1 VRTFG
6 FCIHPIDPRRDVKRK
21 FPLLGRYLPL
31 SWIHFFSR
39 YFPPLYISQ
48 INGLRSQTGVEAQG
62 WFVACPMT
70 PQRLLSVPTRV
81 AYNKIVGA
89 GKLAQRLG
97 AQIFGLGAFTHVV
110 GDAGLTIARRLEIPV
125 TTGSSYTVAISVQA
139 VRAAAERLELDLS
152 RATVAVVGAAGAVGR
167 VSARLLARECAR
179 LALIGLPRHTG
190 RLQAIQAEIEGE
202 GGAKTWTTTDPA
214 AVREADVVVTVTSSV
229 TPVIEPAHL
238 RSGAIVLDVA
248 RPRNVSRQVA
258 QARDD
263 VLVIEGGMVAVPGPE
278 LDFGF
283 TFGFP
288 PRMAFACMAE
298 VMILALEGRIT
309 SYSLGRDITVD
320 QVLEM
325 EALGAKHGF
334 KLGGFR
340 SFERAVTDQEIER
353 IRRAIRT

>member
-1 VRTFG
+1 MQTFG

-39 YFPPLYISQ
+39 YFPPLTISQ
-48 INGLRSQTGVEAQG
+48 IKGLRSKTGVEAQG

-70 PQRLLSVPTRV
+70 PQRLLTVPTRV
-81 AYNKIVGA
+81 AYRKIVRT

-97 AQIFGLGAFTHVV
+97 AQILGLGAFTHVV
-110 GDAGLTIARRLEIPV
+110 GDAGLTIDRRLDIPV
-125 TTGSSYTVAISVQA
+125 TTGGSYTVAISVQA
-139 VRAAAERLELDLS
+139 VRAAAKQLELDLS
-152 RATVAVVGAAGAVGR
+152 RATVAVVGAAGAVGS
-167 VSARLLARECAR
+167 VSARLLARECAGV
-179 LALIGLPRHTG
+179 ALVGLPRHTG
-190 RLQAIQAEIEGE
+190 RLSAIQAAIDEEKS
-202 GGAKTWTTTDPA
+202 ARTWTTTDPA

-283 TFGFP
+283 DFGFP

-298 VMILALEGRIT
+298 VMILALEGRME
-309 SYSLGRDITVD
+309 SYSLGREITVD
-320 QVLEM
+320 QVL
-325 EALGAKHGF
+325 AYLGEFPADDFTILVIGPEPVDT
-334 KLGGFR
+334 GVV
-340 SFERAVTDQEIER
+340 EDQS
-353 IRRAIRT
+353 

>member
-1 VRTFG
+1 MRTFG

-21 FPLLGRYLPL
+21 FPRLGKYLPL
-31 SWIHFFSR
+31 SWIHFLSR

-48 INGLRSQTGVEAQG
+48 INGLRSKTGAEAQG

-70 PQRLLSVPTRV
+70 PQRLQTVPTRV
-81 AYNKIVGA
+81 AYHKIVRT
-89 GKLAQRLG
+89 GKLAERLG
-97 AQIFGLGAFTHVV
+97 AQILGLGAFTHVV
-110 GDAGLTIARRLEIPV
+110 GDAGQTIDARLSIPV
-125 TTGSSYTVAISVQA
+125 TTGGSYTVAMSVQA
-139 VRAAAERLELDLS
+139 VRVAAQRLEVDL
-152 RATVAVVGAAGAVGR
+152 RRCTVAVVGAAGAVGG

-179 LALIGLPRHTG
+179 MALVGLPRHTG
-190 RLQAIQAEIEGE
+190 RLRSIQAEIEAE
-202 GGAKTWTTTDPA
+202 GGARTWATTDPG

-229 TPVIEPAHL
+229 TPVIEPAYL

-248 RPRNVSRQVA
+248 RPRNVSRRVA

-263 VLVIEGGMVAVPGPE
+263 VLVIEGGMVSVPGPE

-283 TFGFP
+283 DFGFP
-288 PRMAFACMAE
+288 PRLAFGCMAE
-298 VMILALEGRIT
+298 VMILALEGRME

-334 KLGGFR
+334 QLGGFR
-340 SFERAVTDQEIER
+340 SFERAVTEQEVER
-353 IRRAIRT
+353 VRRAIRT

>member
-1 VRTFG
+1 MRTFG

-21 FPLLGRYLPL
+21 FPLLGRTLPL
-31 SWIHFFSR
+31 SWIHFLSR

-48 INGLRSQTGVEAQG
+48 INGLRSQTDVEAQG

-70 PQRLLSVPTRV
+70 PERLLTVPTRV
-81 AYNKIVGA
+81 AYNKIVRTGQ
-89 GKLAQRLG
+89 LAQRLG
-97 AQIFGLGAFTHVV
+97 AQILGLGAFTHVV
-110 GDAGLTIARRLEIPV
+110 GDAGLTIDRRLDIPI
-125 TTGSSYTVAISVQA
+125 TTGGSYTVAISVQA

-179 LALIGLPRHTG
+179 MALVGLPRHVG
-190 RLQAIQAEIEGE
+190 RLRSIQAEIEDE
-202 GGAKTWTTTDPA
+202 GGAQTWTTADPA
-214 AVREADVVVTVTSSV
+214 AVREAGAVVTVTSSV

-238 RSGAIVLDVA
+238 RSGAIVVDVA

-283 TFGFP
+283 DFGFP
-288 PRMAFACMAE
+288 PRMAYACMAE
-298 VMILALEGRIT
+298 VMILALEGRME
-309 SYSLGRDITVD
+309 SYSLGRDLSVD

-334 KLGGFR
+334 QLGGFR
-340 SFERAVTDQEIER
+340 SFGRAVTDREIER
-353 IRRAIRT
+353 VRQAIKT

>member
-1 VRTFG
+1 MRTFG

-31 SWIHFFSR
+31 SWIHFLSR

-48 INGLRSQTGVEAQG
+48 VSGLRSSTGVEAQG

-81 AYNKIVGA
+81 AYNKIVRTGQ
-89 GKLAQRLG
+89 LAQRLG
-97 AQIFGLGAFTHVV
+97 AQILGLGAFTHVV
-110 GDAGLTIARRLEIPV
+110 GDAGLTIDRRLEIPV
-125 TTGSSYTVAISVQA
+125 TTGGSYTVAMSVQA
-139 VRAAAERLELDLS
+139 VRAAAAQLGLDLS
-152 RATVAVVGAAGAVGR
+152 RATIAVVGAAGAVGS
-167 VSARLLARECAR
+167 VSARILARECAR
-179 LALIGLPRHTG
+179 LALVGLPRHIG
-190 RLQAIQAEIEGE
+190 RLQALQAAIEE
-202 GGAKTWTTTDPA
+202 QGGARTWTTVDPA
-214 AVREADVVVTVTSSV
+214 AVREAGVVVAVTSAI

-248 RPRNVSRQVA
+248 RPRNVSRRVA
-258 QARDD
+258 QVRDD

-283 TFGFP
+283 DFGFP

-298 VMILALEGRIT
+298 VMILALEGRME
-309 SYSLGRDITVD
+309 SYSLGREITVD
-320 QVLEM
+320 QVLEI

-340 SFERAVTDQEIER
+340 SFERAVTEHEIER
-353 IRRAIRT
+353 VRKAIKT